1 MSFENWRERTFVLLK
16 KLNFNPLTNNL
27 LWRIYKLYTRIHNFS
42 KYGDPYVFRTVAIEI
57 STSCNRTCY
66 YCPNSVEGTSVDFMT
81 EETFNEIIAQL
92 KAINFS
98 GVIHYNF
105 YNEPLL
111 DKRLPEFVR
120 YVKKHLPTCINR
132 IISNGDFLSI
142 DLADELIDAGVSDF
156 AITIHD
162 RDGEKLLNKLQ
173 PVLKKYPGQISLDSI
188 HDKPLSN
195 RGGAIEVKLLNKKNT
210 CTDPLEMLQL
220 DYKGN
225 VLLCCNDYYR
235 KHSFGN
241 LAHDKLYE
249 IWQGKE
255 FQKLR
260 RDLRTGVA
268 NLEICRICMGKD

>member
-1 MSFENWRERTFVLLK
+1 MNFGNWREWTFVLLK
-16 KLNFNPLTNNL
+16 KLKINPLTNDL

-98 GVIHYNF
+98 GVIHYHF

-142 DLADELIDAGVSDF
+142 DLADDLIDAGVADF

-173 PVLKKYPGQISLDSI
+173 PVLKKYPSHIRLDSI

-195 RGGAIEVKLLNKKNT
+195 RGGAIEIKRLNKKDT
-210 CTDPLEMLQL
+210 CTDPLETLQL

>member
-1 MSFENWRERTFVLLK
+1 ME
-16 KLNFNPLTNNL
+16 
-27 LWRIYKLYTRIHNFS
+27 
-42 KYGDPYVFRTVAIEI
+42 
-57 STSCNRTCY
+57 
-66 YCPNSVEGTSVDFMT
+66 

-162 RDGEKLLNKLQ
+162 RDGGKLLNKLQ
-173 PVLKKYPGQISLDSI
+173 PVLKKYPSHISLDSI